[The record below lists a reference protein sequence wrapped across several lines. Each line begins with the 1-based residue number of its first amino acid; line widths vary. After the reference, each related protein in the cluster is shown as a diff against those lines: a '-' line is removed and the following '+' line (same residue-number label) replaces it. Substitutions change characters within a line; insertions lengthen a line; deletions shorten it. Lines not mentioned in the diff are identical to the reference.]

1 MDWSLWIALGLWA
14 YICFGGLENSIK
26 VVANAFARRTEAKAR
41 IEEARTERVRLEN
54 QSGEM

>member
-1 MDWSLWIALGLWA
+1 MEWSLWIAIALWA

-26 VVANAFARRTEAKAR
+26 EVANAYARRNEAKAR

-54 QSGEM
+54 ERSAM